1 MSGKLD
7 QSLDEI
13 LSSQRR
19 SARQPRPRRL
29 AGSNKASAVSPVG
42 GVKKHTAPPKSVA
55 RVKIPTGPGG
65 SSGDSK
71 VIVSNLPGD
80 VTETQ
85 IKDYFSKTIGPV
97 RKCIITYGPN
107 GVSRG
112 VATILFGRP
121 DAASRAANKLH
132 GVMVDHKPMKV
143 EVVVD
148 ASRAPPP
155 PPVKSLGDRIVPFKA
170 QPKSAAIVKNT
181 TKDSVRGGRDRG
193 RGRRDRT
200 SNRPK
205 PKTSDE
211 LDAEMADYFDGD
223 SGANG
228 VASNVGQTNGGV
240 IPAAAPAA
248 VPVPAPTTNG
258 IRHEGMDDGDL

>member
-1 MSGKLD
+1 MASTD
-7 QSLDEI
+7 VFDVQSP
-13 LSSQRR
+13 S
-19 SARQPRPRRL
+19 
-29 AGSNKASAVSPVG
+29 
-42 GVKKHTAPPKSVA
+42 
-55 RVKIPTGPGG
+55 
-65 SSGDSK
+65 
-71 VIVSNLPGD
+71 
-80 VTETQ
+80 
-85 IKDYFSKTIGPV
+85 
-97 RKCIITYGPN
+97 
-107 GVSRG
+107 
-112 VATILFGRP
+112 
-121 DAASRAANKLH
+121 
-132 GVMVDHKPMKV
+132 
-143 EVVVD
+143 
-148 ASRAPPP
+148 
-155 PPVKSLGDRIVPFKA
+155 KA

-248 VPVPAPTTNG
+248 VPVPAPATNG
-258 IRHEGMDDGDL
+258 IRHEGMDDGDLVCSMQEFLRTIRPRLTLSCSDWMGLSIFDRGRYRKWLFDSGTVYF